1 MKEIEFIKEYHLLE
15 RIELQSIFFSKRND
29 RQKKEFCITFAVIM
43 RHLSTN
49 RLAKLTEQHH

>member
-15 RIELQSIFFSKRND
+15 RIESNRNQSFLASAMTDK
-29 RQKKEFCITFAVIM
+29 KKEFCITFAAIM

-49 RLAKLTEQHH
+49 RLA